1 MKTTFILDIQ
11 KEKYEYT
18 SLIVT
23 GRMGDLES
31 NTVEVLITNHGEP
44 YSLTNLTVFY
54 ECVKP
59 DDTAIRDTKGVKIID
74 AEKGHFTYTFPAEV
88 FSTPGQ
94 VKRSFFS
101 IEKDK
106 TFRAT
111 TQDFLVISL
120 QDALTGH
127 IESETYISEFDK
139 ALEMVKGHRKEI
151 DEANKRINELTA
163 AVTGQK
169 YQLWKVTGD
178 DGHAIP
184 LDAKTDINNVI
195 KTGLYRG
202 NNLVNAPGGA
212 NWWYIQVYSHS
223 DSAYSCMQVA
233 YSLDNAG
240 AKSLYVRKKINKT
253 WSDWE
258 RHVTSSD
265 LGKWQMRTQ
274 DLLVY
279 GLRAMVG
286 TEDGQIHINYGG
298 DFKKGVKIGGNLE
311 VAGALKLAGDI
322 NWVNIPTLGVETVPD
337 RPMRYKKSGAH
348 ISVIGS
354 VRNLQNETVFATL
367 PVGLRPVQHIAFPA
381 LAYGYTPAV
390 CEVTIKPDGGVF
402 VNGVPSGSTVH
413 IVANFMV

>member
-1 MKTTFILDIQ
+1 YFVI
-11 KEKYEYT
+11 EKSHTERT
-18 SLIVT
+18 
-23 GRMGDLES
+23 
-31 NTVEVLITNHGEP
+31 
-44 YSLTNLTVFY
+44 
-54 ECVKP
+54 
-59 DDTAIRDTKGVKIID
+59 
-74 AEKGHFTYTFPAEV
+74 
-88 FSTPGQ
+88 STPDIRIVLRRD
-94 VKRSFFS
+94 VKEGN
-101 IEKDK
+101 IHVEN
-106 TFRAT
+106 
-111 TQDFLVISL
+111 
-120 QDALTGH
+120 
-127 IESETYISEFDK
+127 YISEFDK
-139 ALEMVKGHRKEI
+139 ALEQVAGYRKEI
-151 DEANKRINELTA
+151 DEANKRIHELTA

-178 DGHAIP
+178 DGHSIP

-195 KTGLYRG
+195 KTGVYRG
-202 NNLVNAPGGA
+202 NDLVNAPTGS

-240 AKSLYVRKKINKT
+240 AKSLNVRKKFNKT
-253 WSDWE
+253 WSTWE

-279 GLRAMVG
+279 GFRAMVG
-286 TEDGQIHINYGG
+286 TEDGQLHINYGG

-322 NWVNIPTLGVETVPD
+322 NWVNFLTSGVETVPD

-367 PVGLRPVQHIAFPA
+367 PVGFRPVQHIAFPA